1 VAWVALVPFFLALR
15 SPHRTR
21 FARPFLLGLTT
32 GVAYFCGTV
41 YWTAATMETFG
52 GLSRLSA
59 VPVAGLLVAYLA
71 LFPALTAVVVDGLV
85 RRWGARALLAGPA
98 VWVASE
104 LLRTYLFSGFP
115 WVLLGYSQATVLPVI
130 QVASLAGV
138 YGVSWLVAH
147 VAATAAYAW
156 TVGARRAGPAVT
168 ATVALV
174 ALTWAWGALRIER
187 GTLVRAGTPVTVA
200 LVQGNVPQDEKWDPA
215 HAPEILGRYL
225 SMSREAAARGATFVL
240 WPESSTPF
248 NFEEHAAGA
257 GAVRDLA
264 ASTNTWLLFGSDQ
277 VERAGTPRYYNA
289 AFLLAPSGTTA
300 GVYRKVHL
308 VPFGEYVPIR
318 SVLFFA
324 APLVETVSDFS
335 PGTEVTILRV
345 GSHRASVAICYE
357 VVYPALA
364 RQAVLGGSQLLTTI
378 TNDAWYGWSSAP
390 HQHFEQAA
398 VRAVEQGRYL
408 LRAANT
414 GISGIVDPYGRVI
427 VKTRLFETAVVT
439 GEARFLD
446 DRTVYGT
453 IGDSFAWACA
463 ALTLLLLVPRRA
475 RSTEGDIR

>member
-1 VAWVALVPFFLALR
+1 VALVPFFLALSR
-15 SPHRTR
+15 PHGTR

-32 GVAYFCGTV
+32 GAAYFAGTV
-41 YWTAATMETFG
+41 YWTAATMEVFG
-52 GLSRLSA
+52 GLSRLTA

-71 LFPALTAVVVDGLV
+71 LFPALTAVVLAALV
-85 RRWGARALLAGPA
+85 RRWGARAILAGPA
-98 VWVASE
+98 AWVASE
-104 LLRTYLFSGFP
+104 LLRTHLFSGFP

-138 YGVSWLVAH
+138 YGVSWLVAT
-147 VAATAAYAW
+147 VAAALAYGWVVGVRRGLPALAAA
-156 TVGARRAGPAVT
+156 A
-168 ATVALV
+168 ALV
-174 ALTWAWGALRIER
+174 AVAWVWGANRVER
-187 GTLVRAGTPVTVA
+187 GTLLRAGTPVTVA

-215 HAPEILGRYL
+215 RAPEILGRYL
-225 SMSREAAARGATFVL
+225 AMSRQAAAGGATLIV

-248 NFEEHAAGA
+248 NFEEHATGG

-264 ASTNTWLLFGSDQ
+264 ASTHTWLLFGSDQ
-277 VERAGTPRYYNA
+277 VERGAAPRYYNA
-289 AFLLAPSGTTA
+289 AFLLGPSGATV

-335 PGTEVTILRV
+335 PGSEVTVLPV
-345 GSHRASVAICYE
+345 GSHRLSVAICYE
-357 VVYPALA
+357 VVFPSLA
-364 RQAVLGGSQLLTTI
+364 RQAVIGGSELLTTI

-390 HQHFEQAA
+390 YQHFEQAA

-414 GISGIVDPYGRVI
+414 GISGIVDPYGRV
-427 VKTRLFETAVVT
+427 VERTRLFETVVVT
-439 GEARFLD
+439 GQARFLD

-463 ALTLLLLVPRRA
+463 ALTLLSLVAPRRA
-475 RSTEGDIR
+475 RHAEGAIR